1 MDFINRSQGT
11 ELEKEYSILLN
22 LLLVKEK
29 VRLCTLI
36 EVYDYENPRECY
48 EDFYK
53 LVKKIYPEF
62 IYKLETVNGFNDDK
76 RFGTFFVSIEEL
88 PEYNN
93 KKYNNNYN
101 LYLGKLLGYNYPGQV
116 NYDDNYSNFGLDYYT
131 YFNNKKV
138 ILYSQIQPTQ
148 NIIDNK
154 KGLYNSVFKKY
165 NLGEVY
171 TDLTEIVPLRKYI
184 EIIKNNGEYKGNK
197 NYFIENQE
205 SFKNK
210 VWGYGWGL
218 FSEIEIKQEVFNINS
233 SNKKLLNWIIYVI
246 LLCINDPFSVIYPI
260 HIKES
265 EIMEKEQNRFFKE
278 NFECEPYIMLNK
290 IKEIDF
296 VNKIFE
302 NQPNLNHSFNKI
314 RENTYSEYLKYKL

>member
-1 MDFINRSQGT
+1 MDFINRSKGT
-11 ELEKEYSILLN
+11 ELENEYSILLN

-62 IYKLETVNGFNDDK
+62 IYKLESINSYNDDK
-76 RFGTFFVSIEEL
+76 RFGRFFASMDTL
-88 PEYNN
+88 PDFDKE
-93 KKYNNNYN
+93 KYNNNYN
-101 LYLGKLLGYNYPGQV
+101 IYLGKLLGYNYPGIV
-116 NYDDNYSNFGLDYYT
+116 NYENNFSNFGLDYYT

-138 ILYSQIQPTQ
+138 ILYSQIQPCQ

-154 KGLYNSVFKKY
+154 LGLYNAIFQHHK
-165 NLGEVY
+165 LGEVFK
-171 TDLTEIVPLRKYI
+171 DLTEIVPLRKYI
-184 EIIKNNGEYKGNK
+184 QIIKDKGEYRGNK

-218 FSEIEIKQEVFNINS
+218 FSEMKINNEIFNDNS

-246 LLCINDPFSVIYPI
+246 LLCVNDPFSVIYPI
-260 HIKES
+260 HIIES

-278 NFECEPYIMLNK
+278 NFECEPYIMLDK
-290 IKEIDF
+290 LKEIYF
-296 VNKIFE
+296 VKNIFDT
-302 NQPNLNHSFNKI
+302 QPNLIHSFNKI
-314 RENTYSEYLKYKL
+314 REKTYSEYLQYKV